1 MTPIPLV
8 GFVLCIT
15 AFHLHSTPVRQLL
28 CVSVFTQ
35 GKVLTET
42 WGGACLRLSR
52 CLLLIAFSL
61 TLESILLFIIVW
73 CYLYSCYIVPAIRV
87 WLLCLQVNNWQ
98 LPLMAARF
106 LNQDF
111 ITSSTA
117 SSVHMAVFLL
127 VSLVP
132 WAWQG
137 WSRVLEMYPAC
148 CESCRRALSLKKPSF
163 QSKFVLY
170 SSGRHYHF
178 ILQDFPLTNS
188 WWRICFCIYVALV
201 G

>member
-1 MTPIPLV
+1 MDLGVSFLPSLAIWNFSSVCFMYNNCYRNESYTV
-8 GFVLCIT
+8 CGLCTMHYCISPPQ
-15 AFHLHSTPVRQLL
+15 HPVRQLL
-28 CVSVFTQ
+28 CLSVFTQ

-42 WGGACLRLSR
+42 WGGVCLRLSR

-73 CYLYSCYIVPAIRV
+73 CYLYSCYIVPAVRV

-127 VSLVP
+127 VFLVP

-137 WSRVLEMYPAC
+137 WSRVLETYPAC
-148 CESCRRALSLKKPSF
+148 CESCRRTLSLK
-163 QSKFVLY
+163 
-170 SSGRHYHF
+170 
-178 ILQDFPLTNS
+178 
-188 WWRICFCIYVALV
+188 
-201 G
+201 